1 MADLKRIVVIGATSV
16 IAEHCC
22 RLWLEQAP
30 ADLLLVARDPL
41 RAERIAA
48 DLRVRSPASHVAVR
62 QVDFLDAA
70 AIGALAEDAV
80 KDGPVDLVMIAHGW
94 LADQSKSQSDL
105 AFCREVLEVN
115 AVSPALFAEAFA
127 GRMEKAGRGTLVI
140 IGSVAGDRGRA
151 VNYTYGASK
160 GFIERYAQG
169 LDHRLAQKGVK
180 VVLAKPGPTDTPM
193 AADHKAAGRK
203 LASPQ
208 EVAER
213 MVKAIDRGT
222 FEVYAPARWWL
233 IMLIVR
239 NLPRLIFNRLKI

>member
-1 MADLKRIVVIGATSV
+1 MAGLRRIVVIGATSV

-30 ADLLLVARDPL
+30 ADLLLVARDPA
-41 RAERIAA
+41 RTERIAA
-48 DLRVRSPASHVAVR
+48 DLRVRSPASRIAVR
-62 QVDFLDAA
+62 TVDFLDAA
-70 AIGALAEDAV
+70 AIGALASDAV
-80 KDGPVDLVMIAHGW
+80 KDGPIDIAMIAHGW
-94 LADQSKSQSDL
+94 LADQGKAQSDL

-127 GRMEKAGRGTLVI
+127 GLMEKAGRGTLVI

-151 VNYTYGASK
+151 VNYAYGASK

-169 LDHRLAQKGVK
+169 LDHRLAPKGVR

-222 FEVYAPARWWL
+222 FEVYAPARWRL